1 MSRDDL
7 KSFVDQHREAF
18 DDAPLPDHLWEKIR
32 KEIQPGSHQRP
43 IRTIRRWHYGVAATV
58 LIAIG
63 IGIGLWFAQP
73 GFTVP
78 DAALVELR
86 ETEAYYQSRVDRSLQ
101 QLRAAG
107 ALPVVAKDLQEM
119 NDYISDLKSEL
130 DQVPDAHREEV
141 IRSIILNYQL
151 KVDLLERILQQT
163 PSQNRTSH
171 DQI

>member
-1 MSRDDL
+1 MSTDDL
-7 KSFVDQHREAF
+7 KSFVDRHREAF
-18 DDAPLPDHLWEKIR
+18 DEAPLPDHVWGRIQ
-32 KEIQPGSHQRP
+32 KELQPTDRRQPVRQL
-43 IRTIRRWHYGVAATV
+43 RRWHYAAAATI

-63 IGIGLWFAQP
+63 IGIGLWFARP
-73 GFTVP
+73 GFSVP

-86 ETEAYYQSRVDRSLQ
+86 ETEAYYQSRVDRSLR
-101 QLRAAG
+101 QLREAG

-119 NDYISDLKSEL
+119 NDYIATLKSEL
-130 DQVPDAHREEV
+130 DQVPDAHRQEV